1 MYELREAATQWITP
15 DEYNL
20 LRNRSKPLTEAESAE
35 EAIILGV
42 LLGSLPL
49 NATLLRAYRWSQT
62 LLRAY
67 RSRQVIGPQ
76 NVASYK
82 FRPDTEWLI
91 VKDTWWTY
99 KYVPYLGVVLRGV
112 EILLGPTLLTTMEVI
127 QQYHCGRFCIGS
139 DIPRKELADYIAWH
153 LDSRNY
159 PSELV

>member
-20 LRNRSKPLTEAESAE
+20 LRNRSKPLTEAESPE

-42 LLGSLPL
+42 LLGSLPI
-49 NATLLRAYRWSQT
+49 NATLLRAFR
-62 LLRAY
+62 
-67 RSRQVIGPQ
+67 IPQ
-76 NVASYK
+76 KAFNPSNNLAFYK
-82 FRPDTEWLI
+82 FVPDTEWLI

-99 KYVPYLGVVLRGV
+99 KYVPYLGVILREV
-112 EILLGPTLLTTMEVI
+112 ELLLGPTLLTNREVI

-139 DIPRKELADYIAWH
+139 DIPRKELAHYIAWH